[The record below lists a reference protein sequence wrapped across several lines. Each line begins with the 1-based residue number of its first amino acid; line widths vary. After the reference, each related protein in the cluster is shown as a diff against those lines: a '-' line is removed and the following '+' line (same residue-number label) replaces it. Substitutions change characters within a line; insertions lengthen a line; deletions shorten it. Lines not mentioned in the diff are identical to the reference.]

1 MSQTA
6 SAENNV
12 LIRDREDINR
22 AVDGDQVIIEIYPKS
37 AWKAE
42 SEYLVPNNA
51 EEKVEEKVEKS
62 DDDASSHVL
71 SGRVVAIAKRCW
83 KTYCGSIEPIPEGNV
98 QGSVMHD
105 HHLPRRFSSIPSTDA
120 FPKSG

>member
-1 MSQTA
+1 M
-6 SAENNV
+6 

-98 QGSVMHD
+98 QG

>member
-22 AVDGDQVIIEIYPKS
+22 AVDGDQVIIEISPKS
-37 AWKAE
+37 AWKA
-42 SEYLVPNNA
+42 EYLVPNNA

-98 QGSVMHD
+98 QGYVMHD

>member
-1 MSQTA
+1 M
-6 SAENNV
+6 

-71 SGRVVAIAKRCW
+71 SRSRDCHCQTLLEDLLWLHRADSRGERARLRNA
-83 KTYCGSIEPIPEGNV
+83 
-98 QGSVMHD
+98 
-105 HHLPRRFSSIPSTDA
+105 
-120 FPKSG
+120 

>member
-1 MSQTA
+1 M
-6 SAENNV
+6 
-12 LIRDREDINR
+12 LIRDRDDINR

-42 SEYLVPNNA
+42 SEYLVPNDA
-51 EEKVEEKVEKS
+51 EEKVEEKQE
-62 DDDASSHVL
+62 DDASSHVL

-98 QGSVMHD
+98 QGYVMHC
-105 HHLPRRFSSIPSTDA
+105 HRLRRRCYLIRSIDA
-120 FPKSG
+120 FRKSG